1 MVPPRLKEDLEREV
15 DGAAALEQVDRV
27 VEVDVVA
34 RGEHERALVV
44 VPGALEL
51 GVTPL
56 LDSVDLAHIQGLE
69 LCRRHSAALRRGESI
84 TRLFVQ
90 YDVSDVPFL
99 GGFR

>member
-1 MVPPRLKEDLEREV
+1 
-15 DGAAALEQVDRV
+15 
-27 VEVDVVA
+27 
-34 RGEHERALVV
+34 
-44 VPGALEL
+44 
-51 GVTPL
+51 VTPL
-56 LDSVDLAHIQGLE
+56 LDPVDLAHIQGLE